1 MTDFPNRPDHPDF
14 WLMAEV
20 VQDLD
25 AAADDGMSADRIVSD
40 LDMASVAYM
49 ASQRGLRAYQ
59 LPIDGWT
66 TKLSAAWLEAFVM
79 GVMYQR
85 RKDQK
90 S

>member
-1 MTDFPNRPDHPDF
+1 MTDFTDRPDHPDF

-25 AAADDGMSADRIVSD
+25 AAADDGLPFERIVSD
-40 LDMASVAYM
+40 LDMASVSYM
-49 ASQRGLRAYQ
+49 ATQRVLRAQ
-59 LPIDGWT
+59 TLLKGSARHAMLPLWF
-66 TKLSAAWLEAFVM
+66 EAFVM

-85 RKDQK
+85 RKDQR